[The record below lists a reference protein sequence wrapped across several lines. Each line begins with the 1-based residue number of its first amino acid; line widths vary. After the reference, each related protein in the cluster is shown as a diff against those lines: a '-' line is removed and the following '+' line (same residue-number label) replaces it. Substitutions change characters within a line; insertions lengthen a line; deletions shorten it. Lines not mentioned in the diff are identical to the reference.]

1 MIPAEVLKQ
10 VRRIEITA
18 GRLVNEVFAGQYSST
33 FKGRGMEFSE
43 VREYL
48 PGDDVRSIDWNVTA
62 RHGHPFIKKFVE
74 ERELTIFFVVDT
86 SLSQRFGSRG
96 QLKSELAAEITAVLA
111 FSALRNNDKTGMIL
125 YSDGVDKYIP
135 PRKSRGHALRLIREV
150 LSTASPD
157 DASDARM
164 DPPRRGTSLEKALE
178 YLNRVQRR
186 RAVLFLI
193 SDFLDAGYE
202 RNLRIIQKRHDTIA
216 VPVTDDWE
224 MKLPPD
230 TRMLLEDAESGRMAL
245 VNTGAGSLSANYAE
259 RQARRLDELERSFH
273 RMGVDTIPART
284 GESYVEAFLAFF
296 RARAKRFR

>member
-74 ERELTIFFVVDT
+74 ERELTVFFVVDT

-111 FSALRNNDKTGMIL
+111 FSALRNNDKAGMIL
-125 YSDGVDKYIP
+125 YSGGVDKYIP

-150 LSTASPD
+150 LSSS
-157 DASDARM
+157 SDENSGNHGG
-164 DPPRRGTSLEKALE
+164 GTSLEKALE

-202 RNLRIIQKRHDTIA
+202 HNLRITQKRHDTIA

-224 MKLPPD
+224 MKLPTD
-230 TRMLLEDAESGRMAL
+230 VRMLLEDAESGRIGSI
-245 VNTGAGSLSANYAE
+245 NTGAGRLAVDYRE
-259 RQARRLDELERSFH
+259 RQKRRMEELERTFH
-273 RMGVDTIPART
+273 RMGVDTIPARA
-284 GESYVEAFLAFF
+284 GESYVESFLAFF
-296 RARAKRFR
+296 RERAKRFR